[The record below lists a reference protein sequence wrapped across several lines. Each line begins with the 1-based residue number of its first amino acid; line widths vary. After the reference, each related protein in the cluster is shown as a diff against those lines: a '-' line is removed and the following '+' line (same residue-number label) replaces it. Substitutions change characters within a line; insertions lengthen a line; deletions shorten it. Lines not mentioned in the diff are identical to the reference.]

1 MIAFKIYSHHQKD
14 FVQATPKDI
23 LRYLRLKISQ
33 AKLHRLEPGQLFI
46 DNLQNCFKRLFTPQ
60 QKQLFIQYLMEMAK
74 QLGSKPFTEA
84 VVDELTKCRCS
95 FQNKILINRC
105 KDLAVSQKETMFS
118 NSIELKKDVSTWSN
132 IDTMIK
138 FDRETLKAT
147 KKVPCVD
154 SINRSL
160 KTKRS
165 EKSLSIKDES
175 KLECAKIEA
184 RLTQKV
190 DTSYVKSKHET
201 RNISISDHVFSKIE
215 SKVKSKKTA
224 KVNKTSSSSLNQ
236 ISLPF

>member
-1 MIAFKIYSHHQKD
+1 MIAFKIYSHHQQD

-60 QKQLFIQYLMEMAK
+60 QKQLFIQYLIELAT

-105 KDLAVSQKETMFS
+105 KDLAVSQNETMFT
-118 NSIELKKDVSTWSN
+118 NSIELKKESSNWSN
-132 IDTMIK
+132 IDTMIMLDK
-138 FDRETLKAT
+138 QSLRAT
-147 KKVPCVD
+147 KTIPVVD
-154 SINRSL
+154 AVTSNQKIFVDKRSL
-160 KTKRS
+160 SDAEKVKLESNRIEEKLKQNPEDSQQIQHKTK
-165 EKSLSIKDES
+165 
-175 KLECAKIEA
+175 
-184 RLTQKV
+184 
-190 DTSYVKSKHET
+190 
-201 RNISISDHVFSKIE
+201 NISISDHVFSKI
-215 SKVKSKKTA
+215 KTTVKSKKNS
-224 KVNKTSSSSLNQ
+224 KSNKKKRSSSTQ